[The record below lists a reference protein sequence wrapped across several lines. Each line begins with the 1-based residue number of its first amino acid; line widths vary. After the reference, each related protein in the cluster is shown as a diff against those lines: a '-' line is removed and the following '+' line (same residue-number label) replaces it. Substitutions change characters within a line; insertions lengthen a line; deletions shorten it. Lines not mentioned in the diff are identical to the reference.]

1 MDLLHNTPN
10 CMLVCLCKTSV
21 SCKLIVIIMPKD
33 MLVVSSQ
40 LDERGWHHSLSLPQ
54 LSEGP

>member
-1 MDLLHNTPN
+1 MA
-10 CMLVCLCKTSV
+10 
-21 SCKLIVIIMPKD
+21 KD

-40 LDERGWHHSLSLPQ
+40 LDGRGWHLSPSLPQ